1 MCSLKACSL
10 VINVIRWLY
19 YYTEHPFSSCYIPQC
34 NVYSVIKY
42 LCVSSQNLHVWKYW
56 IIFFL
61 SYKILGL
68 NLNRISC
75 MKHCNTFLNIF
86 SVHCFF
92 TEKQFKHCG
101 FFFPFKCTCMNMQ
114 PNILRNDYSYLF
126 TFCRSFSFIEVGTVD
141 LKVWW
146 FDVVHID
153 FQW

>member
-1 MCSLKACSL
+1 MCSSLKACSL

-101 FFFPFKCTCMNMQ
+101 FFSPSNVHACTCSQ
-114 PNILRNDYSYLF
+114 PFWEMIILISLH
-126 TFCRSFSFIEVGTVD
+126 SVGVFLS
-141 LKVWW
+141 LKWELL
-146 FDVVHID
+146 I
-153 FQW
+153 

>member
-1 MCSLKACSL
+1 MYICWFQSNQRWAKCNILHMDNCIQCVHALKACSL

-42 LCVSSQNLHVWKYW
+42 LCVYLHKTCMSEN
-56 IIFFL
+56 ISNNFFL

-101 FFFPFKCTCMNMQ
+101 FFPLQIYMHVHAANHSEKWLFLSLY
-114 PNILRNDYSYLF
+114 IL
-126 TFCRSFSFIEVGTVD
+126 
-141 LKVWW
+141 
-146 FDVVHID
+146 
-153 FQW
+153 

>member
-1 MCSLKACSL
+1 MDNCIQCVHALKACSL

-19 YYTEHPFSSCYIPQC
+19 YYTDHRFSSCYIPQC

-42 LCVSSQNLHVWKYW
+42 LCVYLHKTCMSEN
-56 IIFFL
+56 ISNNFFL

-101 FFFPFKCTCMNMQ
+101 FFFPSNVHACTCSQ
-114 PNILRNDYSYLF
+114 PFWEMIILISLH
-126 TFCRSFSFIEVGTVD
+126 SVGVFLS
-141 LKVWW
+141 LKWELL
-146 FDVVHID
+146 I
-153 FQW
+153 